1 MKIKQLL
8 FWILCTASLELRAQK
23 IVTEKLFPIEQI
35 QQGLS
40 NKYIYKRQVIENPLA
55 LQIPLLEAK
64 DPEVSLEFN
73 TFKRQRKLMTWISSI
88 GLGVSA
94 YSLLKPGQVTDGFYL
109 STIGA
114 AALVNVYVGTVSM
127 RHLKRALTK
136 YNSLVGEEPKISLEI
151 KSQGAHGASLAVNWK
166 YNF

>member
-1 MKIKQLL
+1 MMGQQATREPLY
-8 FWILCTASLELRAQK
+8 S
-23 IVTEKLFPIEQI
+23 IEQI
-35 QQGLS
+35 QQGLA
-40 NKYIYKRQVIENPLA
+40 NKFVYKRQVIENPLA

-73 TFKRQRKLMTWISSI
+73 TFKRQRKLMTWISSA
-88 GLGVSA
+88 GLGVSF
-94 YSLLKPGQVTDGFYL
+94 YSLLNPGHVTDGFYL
-109 STIGA
+109 SAIGT

-136 YNSLVGEEPKISLEI
+136 YNSLVGEEPKISFEV
-151 KSQGAHGASLAVNWK
+151 KSHGAQGASLALNWK

>member
-1 MKIKQLL
+1 MVFCCASTTLMGQQAARESL
-8 FWILCTASLELRAQK
+8 FQ
-23 IVTEKLFPIEQI
+23 IEQI
-35 QQGLS
+35 QQGFT
-40 NKYIYKRQVIENPLA
+40 NKFVYKRQIIDNPLA

-64 DPEVSLEFN
+64 DPEISLEFN
-73 TFKRQRKLMTWISSI
+73 KFKQQRKLMNWISSV

-151 KSQGAHGASLAVNWK
+151 KSQGAQGASLALNWK

>member
-1 MKIKQLL
+1 MGQQA
-8 FWILCTASLELRAQK
+8 TREP
-23 IVTEKLFPIEQI
+23 LFPIEQI
-35 QQGLS
+35 QQGFT
-40 NKYIYKRQVIENPLA
+40 NKFVYKRQIIDNPLA

-64 DPEVSLEFN
+64 DPEISLEFN
-73 TFKRQRKLMTWISSI
+73 KFKQQRKLMNWISSV

-136 YNSLVGEEPKISLEI
+136 YNSLVGEEPKISFEI
-151 KSQGAHGASLAVNWK
+151 KSHGAQGASLALNWK